1 MRTRAGAR
9 VCSLR
14 TLLALCWLLMLSGCA
29 NLDLNIIPRSPIE
42 AATNHWQGRLAVKVA
57 SEPPQAFSAQFTL
70 QGSSA
75 QGSLS
80 LTSMLGM
87 RLATLRWGE
96 SSATLQTPTELLQFN
111 SADAMVAH
119 SMGTPLPLAAVF
131 GWLQGEAASAAGW
144 AVDLQDLPAGRIRA
158 WRLAPD
164 AAAEIR
170 IILEP
175 G

>member
-9 VCSLR
+9 ATSLR

-29 NLDLNIIPRSPIE
+29 NLSPRSPSE

-57 SEPPQAFSAQFTL
+57 SDPPQAFSAQFAL

-75 QGSLS
+75 EGSLS
-80 LTSMLGM
+80 LTSILGV
-87 RLATLRWGE
+87 RLATLRWNE
-96 SSATLQTPTELLQFN
+96 RSATLQTPTELLPF
-111 SADAMVAH
+111 SSVDAMLAH

-164 AAAEIR
+164 APAEIR

>member
-1 MRTRAGAR
+1 MRARAGAR
-9 VCSLR
+9 AIYLR
-14 TLLALCWLLMLSGCA
+14 TLLALCWVVILSGCA
-29 NLDLNIIPRSPIE
+29 NITVAPRAANE
-42 AATNHWQGRLAVKVA
+42 ATTNHWQGRMAVKVA
-57 SEPPQAFSAQFTL
+57 SDPPQAFSAQFAL

-87 RLATLRWGE
+87 RLATLRWDE
-96 SSATLQTPTELLQFN
+96 RSATLQTPTELLQFA
-111 SADAMVAH
+111 SVDAMVAH
-119 SMGTPLPLAAVF
+119 SLGTPLPLAAVF
-131 GWLQGEAASAAGW
+131 GWLQGQTTIAAGW
-144 AVDLQDLPAGRIRA
+144 SVDLQDLPAGRLRA